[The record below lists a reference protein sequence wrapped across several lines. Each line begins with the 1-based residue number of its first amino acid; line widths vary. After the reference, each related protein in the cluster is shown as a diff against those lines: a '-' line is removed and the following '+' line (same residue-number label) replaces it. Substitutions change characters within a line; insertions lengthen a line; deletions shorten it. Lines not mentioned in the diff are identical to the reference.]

1 MLSMSLFAVVDLGR
15 VFTEAGFLSWILL
28 AASVVAVFIIVER
41 LIALRK
47 DAVIPAFLMESVLQN
62 KPAGGAT
69 HSVLGRVI
77 YFAERHVNDPD
88 ATKAYARL
96 EVMKMERG
104 VRFLDTIYTGAPL
117 IGLIGTIYGLI
128 SAFNASRDPVT
139 KLPDPAK
146 FTDAV
151 GFALGATFFGLIV
164 ALVALIGNGFI
175 QRRIDQ
181 HAAQLDVL
189 LERILARMQ
198 VGEPSQPPPVTG
210 TGDGD
215 RR

>member
-1 MLSMSLFAVVDLGR
+1 MLSMSLFAVVDFGR
-15 VFTEAGFLSWILL
+15 VFSEAGILAWILL
-28 AASVVAVFIIVER
+28 AASIVAVFIIIER

-47 DAVIPAFLMESVLQN
+47 DAVIPTFLVEAVLQN
-62 KPAGGAT
+62 KPAGGGT

-77 YFAERHVNDPD
+77 YFAERHANDPD

-164 ALVALIGNGFI
+164 ALLALIGNGFI
-175 QRRIDQ
+175 QRRIDH

-189 LERILARMQ
+189 LERILARVQ
-198 VGEPSQPPPVTG
+198 VGESSQPPAVADVPLG
-210 TGDGD
+210 E

>member
-1 MLSMSLFAVVDLGR
+1 MLFMALFAVVDIGR
-15 VFTEAGFLSWILL
+15 VFSEAGLLAWILL
-28 AASVVAVFIIVER
+28 VASLIAVFIIIER

-47 DAVIPAFLMESVLQN
+47 DAVIPAFLTEAVLQN
-62 KPAGGAT
+62 KPGGGGAY
-69 HSVLGRVI
+69 SVLGRVI
-77 YFAERHVNDPD
+77 HFAERHVNDPD

-189 LERILARMQ
+189 LERILAR
-198 VGEPSQPPPVTG
+198 VLVSDTESPPAPQPG
-210 TGDGD
+210 AGD